1 MSSRLITRE
10 QKPNGEA
17 IAAFMSPMLGLLAL
31 SIANGLWEANRV
43 YYTEVYLR
51 IGSWIPQY
59 DRIGPLTGKETI
71 LMVVWLGSWVI
82 LHLLLRKREM
92 RVAPW
97 AIAFLVGI
105 AVAALLVWPP
115 VAEVVIPE

>member
-1 MSSRLITRE
+1 MSSRSIAHEL
-10 QKPNGEA
+10 KPNGEA
-17 IAAFMSPMLGLLAL
+17 IAAFMSPMLGLVALA
-31 SIANGLWEANRV
+31 IANGLWEANRV

-59 DRIGPLTGKETI
+59 DRIGPFTGKETI
-71 LMVVWLGSWVI
+71 LLVVWLGSWAI
-82 LHLLLRKREM
+82 MHLLLRKREM

-97 AIAFLVGI
+97 AIAFLIGI
-105 AVAALLVWPP
+105 AAAALLVWPP

>member
-1 MSSRLITRE
+1 MSKLNSRE

-17 IAAFMSPMLGLLAL
+17 IAAFMSPMLGVFAL
-31 SIANGLWEANRV
+31 SIANLLWEANRDF
-43 YYTEVYLR
+43 YGQLYLR
-51 IGSWIPQY
+51 LGSWMPQY

-71 LMVVWLGSWVI
+71 LLVVWLGSWAV

-97 AIAFLVGI
+97 AIAFLVGTI
-105 AVAALLVWPP
+105 ASALLVWPP
-115 VAEVVIPE
+115 VAEALIPE

>member
-1 MSSRLITRE
+1 MSSKLITHAL
-10 QKPNGEA
+10 KPNGEA

-51 IGSWIPQY
+51 IGSWMPQY
-59 DRIGPLTGKETI
+59 DRIGPYSGKETI
-71 LMVVWLGSWVI
+71 LLVVWLASWAI

-92 RVAPW
+92 NVAPW
-97 AIAFLVGI
+97 AIAFLIGI

>member
-1 MSSRLITRE
+1 MSSRLIARE
-10 QKPNGEA
+10 QKPSGEA

-31 SIANGLWEANRV
+31 SIANLLWEADRV

-51 IGSWIPQY
+51 IGSWIPKY
-59 DRIGPLTGKETI
+59 DRIGPFTGKETI
-71 LMVVWLGSWVI
+71 LLVVWLVSWVV

-97 AIAFLVGI
+97 AIAFLIGI

-115 VAEVVIPE
+115 VAEALIPE

>member
-1 MSSRLITRE
+1 MSTRAIMQE

-31 SIANGLWEANRV
+31 AFANLLWEANRT

-51 IGSWIPQY
+51 IGSWIPKY

-71 LMVVWLGSWVI
+71 LLMVWLGSWAI

-92 RVAPW
+92 RIAPW
-97 AIAFLVGI
+97 AIAFLIGI
-105 AVAALLVWPP
+105 VAAALLVWPP
-115 VAEVVIPE
+115 VAEGIIPE

>member
-1 MSSRLITRE
+1 MSSRLINHE

-17 IAAFMSPMLGLLAL
+17 IAAFMSTMLGLLGL
-31 SIANGLWEANRV
+31 SIANLLWDSNRD

-51 IGSWIPQY
+51 IGSWIPKY
-59 DRIGPLTGKETI
+59 DRIGPFTGKETI
-71 LMVVWLGSWVI
+71 LLVVWLSSWLI

-97 AIAFLVGI
+97 AIAFLIGI
-105 AVAALLVWPP
+105 VTAALMAWPP
-115 VAEVVIPE
+115 VAEILIPE